1 MRKIAFI
8 VCIVLMFSACNNTK
22 SNKAENETNNVRKTE
37 QKEVSA
43 SLKEVTLSFKD
54 IEIGKNIDKINSS
67 CFKNDGK
74 IKIKSFELISDF
86 VCSAEKLQ
94 KTFFAS
100 IVAGYDNNKY
110 TGKVLVYT
118 EKGKKEVTKIVYY
131 VPITSYN
138 TYPDIYTLYEDKY
151 GKPTTDKKYC
161 KLHLKRTFQL
171 GYLQTICD

>member
-1 MRKIAFI
+1 
-8 VCIVLMFSACNNTK
+8 MFC
-22 SNKAENETNNVRKTE
+22 
-37 QKEVSA
+37 
-43 SLKEVTLSFKD
+43 
-54 IEIGKNIDKINSS
+54 
-67 CFKNDGK
+67 GK
-74 IKIKSFELISDF
+74 ITKN
-86 VCSAEKLQ
+86 V
-94 KTFFAS
+94 FAS

>member
-74 IKIKSFELISDF
+74 IKRKPSDF
-86 VCSAEKLQ
+86 
-94 KTFFAS
+94 
-100 IVAGYDNNKY
+100 
-110 TGKVLVYT
+110 
-118 EKGKKEVTKIVYY
+118 
-131 VPITSYN
+131 
-138 TYPDIYTLYEDKY
+138 
-151 GKPTTDKKYC
+151 
-161 KLHLKRTFQL
+161 
-171 GYLQTICD
+171 

>member
-37 QKEVSA
+37 QKEVTA

-100 IVAGYDNNKY
+100 
-110 TGKVLVYT
+110 
-118 EKGKKEVTKIVYY
+118 KIV
-131 VPITSYN
+131 N
-138 TYPDIYTLYEDKY
+138 EDF
-151 GKPTTDKKYC
+151 
-161 KLHLKRTFQL
+161 LQL
-171 GYLQTICD
+171 LRWRHRHRYKCQQHQFCRCFVEVQIKV